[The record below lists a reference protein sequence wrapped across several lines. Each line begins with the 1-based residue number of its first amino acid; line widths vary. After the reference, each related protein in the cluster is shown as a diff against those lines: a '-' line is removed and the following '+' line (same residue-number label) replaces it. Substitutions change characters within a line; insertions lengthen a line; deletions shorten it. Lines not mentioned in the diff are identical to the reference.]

1 MAMKFSLGT
10 KSHDVFIFKNLVDL
24 NKNSASQSL
33 EELAGVV
40 YSNEEAE
47 FDRDLYNDAINL
59 PAAQTVQFRLD
70 SRLSSKYK
78 FGQFVGKN
86 VYKDNEGNIDT
97 SISITSPTY
106 GWLTQDNSSSEYCL
120 FSTSHG
126 DTFYI
131 AIKDYQPGLVISDFS
146 PLFFKL
152 LQAQLSKY
160 NKPANDTVQSSSYQ
174 VSLKQQV
181 SDLLRLEGSKL
192 LSFNSVIESK
202 YNRVRKVIDNVY
214 EDAMAATDIVEFGVF
229 FADNNSEAASEGA
242 YVDVALSLAKETPIL
257 NDALSAGTNIYKSA
271 RSIIDSSG
279 LKNTDWSKVSFDDIT
294 NVIRTSGNIVKSAN
308 NAISLD
314 YIPNIQA
321 IIYSAPP
328 LTSNTGTYNFNS
340 AVDIL
345 CCLQTPEQLS
355 YSVESSYES
364 QSPRGSQTPYQFYQS
379 TNQVS
384 LSFDL
389 KWHIDEIRDND
400 LLSNSGKTLQD
411 IADMAE
417 NFARP
422 WDNGRGSIQPKLC
435 RVLLP
440 SISEIGYI
448 SSVSITYN
456 GDMTNYDDSFSNDSL
471 ITNSF
476 ERQNS
481 VDSSNIYHSSS
492 DYTYNM
498 LSINFTLLVVRDVKL
513 SKGDKSIDISFESK
527 QLKRVTDLQRVNL
540 VNNPNLIL

>member
-1 MAMKFSLGT
+1 MVMKFSLGT

-33 EELAGVV
+33 EEFVDVV
-40 YSNEEAE
+40 YSSEEAE

-59 PAAQTVQFRLD
+59 PAAQTVQFRYD

-78 FGQFVGKN
+78 FGQFIGKN
-86 VYKDNEGNIDT
+86 IYKDNNGNIDIST
-97 SISITSPTY
+97 SITSPTY

-131 AIKDYQPGLVISDFS
+131 AIKDYEPGLVILDFS

-152 LQAQLSKY
+152 LQTQLSKY
-160 NKPANDTVQSSSYQ
+160 NKPANDTVQSSSYH

-181 SDLLRLEGSKL
+181 SDLIRSSKSKL

-202 YNRVRKVIDNVY
+202 YNRVRQVIDNVY
-214 EDAMAATDIVEFGVF
+214 EDVMAASDIAEFGQLF
-229 FADNNSEAASEGA
+229 INSNSEQEAA
-242 YVDVALSLAKETPIL
+242 LLLIKETPIL
-257 NDALSAGTNIYKSA
+257 NDALSTCSNIYKSA

-279 LKNTDWSKVSFDDIT
+279 LKDTKWSEFDLNDASNIL
-294 NVIRTSGNIVKSAN
+294 RTGGNIIKSTN

-314 YIPNIQA
+314 YVPNIQA

-422 WDNGRGSIQPKLC
+422 WDNGLGSIQPKLC

-456 GDMTNYDDSFSNDSL
+456 GDMTNYDDSFNDSL

-513 SKGDKSIDISFESK
+513 SKGDKSVEISFESK
-527 QLKRVTDLQRVNL
+527 QLKGVTDLRRINVA
-540 VNNPNLIL
+540 NNPNLIL